1 MAFKRCK
8 FAAGVTLIEVMV
20 SIVTVGVLA
29 LGSFSYE
36 HLAVKHIMIARAQT
50 TATST
55 AQLLLEDWKSTGGST
70 DYNPSSLGLGFS
82 SASSEQSGSVA
93 PMGSDAISSGAA
105 YSVKIDGLPMVV
117 ALLYSD
123 VAYDSEAEV
132 TLRQLVVDVAFGE
145 VCDNVLM
152 QSKAWMGIPPVRL
165 TTYVRVDGAGG

>member
-93 PMGSDAISSGAA
+93 MSLTIPRPRSRSGSSSSMSR
-105 YSVKIDGLPMVV
+105 SVKSVI
-117 ALLYSD
+117 
-123 VAYDSEAEV
+123 
-132 TLRQLVVDVAFGE
+132 T
-145 VCDNVLM
+145 C
-152 QSKAWMGIPPVRL
+152 
-165 TTYVRVDGAGG
+165 